1 MTAPS
6 TVWVRDPQVL
16 NAALHARERLASLPL
31 APRTEKPVTHDSER
45 ASVSEAV
52 VCSLVGRNLRRL
64 RRQQRFSLE
73 QLAAHSG
80 VSRAMLGQVEQG
92 KSIPSI

>member
-31 APRTEKPVTHDSER
+31 APRTEKPGV
-45 ASVSEAV
+45 
-52 VCSLVGRNLRRL
+52 
-64 RRQQRFSLE
+64 
-73 QLAAHSG
+73 LAGGAQP
-80 VSRAMLGQVEQG
+80 APAAPPAALLA
-92 KSIPSI
+92 